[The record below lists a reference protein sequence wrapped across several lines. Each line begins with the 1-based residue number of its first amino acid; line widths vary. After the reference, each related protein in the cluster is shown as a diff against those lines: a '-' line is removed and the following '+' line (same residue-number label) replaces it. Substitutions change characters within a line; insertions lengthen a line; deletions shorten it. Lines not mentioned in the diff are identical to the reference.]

1 MKDRTNEEGIDP
13 VTDGPTD
20 DARRRGESESRHG
33 EKHGAPQERTMIEE
47 ILEPENLAQAWKR
60 VKANKGAPG
69 IDGMTVEDFPAFARE
84 HWPRIATA
92 IREGTYRPAPV
103 RRVWIPKPDGT
114 KRPARDTDGAGS
126 RDPASRRTS
135 AGTAFRSGFQ
145 RTQLRIPSR
154 PLRPQAVAAMETGWK
169 EGRRH
174 AVECDLK
181 SFFDTVNHDR
191 LMNALLGKVRCR
203 KTLGLIRRYLT
214 AGVVLPDGTREA
226 TPQGVPQGG
235 PLSPL
240 LANIVLDPL
249 DKELE
254 SRGHQF
260 ARYADD
266 FIVLVKSAN
275 AAKRVLASLI
285 RYCEGRLQLIVNR
298 AKSRAAPLKTCEFL
312 GYRLNQRAK
321 LAWTDKAHHRFKERI
336 REITSRNRGHK
347 VQTVIDELNLYVRGW
362 LNYYKLSST
371 YKEVLALSVWV
382 RRRVR
387 LYYWKQWKQPRTR
400 RRHLLALGAD
410 PDTVH
415 MATRSRKGYWR
426 MSQNEIV
433 RFALN
438 NRWLERTRG
447 SGSES
452 HLDRSSLRA
461 KGPCLIGTALYGAV
475 RRVVWDP
482 GANYSRGPDCASS
495 FSGEAAIEEYL
506 AADGTVRGMK
516 ITKPDGSLVMIG
528 DVNQPLQHEIDQRN
542 PQEESSENMKASTPL
557 ARHQCE
563 SEIHL
568 EHTEDQP
575 PSTNL

>member
-33 EKHGAPQERTMIEE
+33 GKHGAPQERTMIEE
-47 ILEPENLAQAWKR
+47 ILEPENLAAAWQR

-69 IDGMTVEDFPAFARE
+69 IDGMTIEDFPAFARE

-92 IREGTYRPAPV
+92 IREGNYRPAPV
-103 RRVWIPKPDGT
+103 RRVWIPKPDG
-114 KRPARDTDGAGS
+114 S
-126 RDPASRRTS
+126 M
-135 AGTAFRSGFQ
+135 
-145 RTQLRIPSR
+145 R
-154 PLRPQAVAAMETGWK
+154 PLGIPTVLDRVIQQAVAQVLGPLFEAGFSEHSHGYRPGRSAHQAVAEMESGWK

-181 SFFDTVNHDR
+181 SFFDTVSHDR
-191 LMNALLGKVRCR
+191 LMNALKEKVRCR

-214 AGVVLPDGTREA
+214 AGVVLPDGTCEA

-254 SRGHQF
+254 ARGHKF

-266 FIVLVKSAN
+266 FIVMVKSAN

-321 LAWTDKAHHRFKERI
+321 LAWTDKAQHRFKERV

-347 VQTVIDELNLYVRGW
+347 VQTVIDELNLYIRGW

-371 YKEVLALSVWV
+371 YKEVLALSVWI

-400 RRHLLALGAD
+400 RRNLLALGAD
-410 PDTVH
+410 PATVH

-438 NRWLERTRG
+438 NRWLEEQGVPDMRAVWIVLHYG
-447 SGSES
+447 SK
-452 HLDRSSLRA
+452 A
-461 KGPCLIGTALYGAV
+461 
-475 RRVVWDP
+475 RV
-482 GANYSRGPDCASS
+482 
-495 FSGEAAIEEYL
+495 
-506 AADGTVRGMK
+506 
-516 ITKPDGSLVMIG
+516 
-528 DVNQPLQHEIDQRN
+528 
-542 PQEESSENMKASTPL
+542 
-557 ARHQCE
+557 
-563 SEIHL
+563 
-568 EHTEDQP
+568 
-575 PSTNL
+575 